1 MPDPPRRRVAVALG
15 SNLGDRHAALDRRC
29 RTSLPS
35 PRQHPRFQFHRD
47 QSRRCRPRSDSRCI
61 STQPSSETPNSPHV
75 SCSNA
80 LLQIE
85 RDFGRRRPFPAAPR
99 TLDLDL
105 ILAGGDVV
113 DEEGLTVPHPRFRAR
128 LFVLGPLAEVGGDLE
143 DPVTGRTVGELLRA
157 ALRRSRHRTKRAGSN
172 APGLRGLTPSF

>member
-15 SNLGDRHAALDRRC
+15 SNLGDRHATLTAAVERL
-29 RTSLPS
+29 
-35 PRQHPRFQFHRD
+35 
-47 QSRRCRPRSDSRCI
+47 SRLLHNIRVSTFIETNPEGAGLE
-61 STQPSSETPNSPHV
+61 TQPLYLNGAVVGETELASRQLL
-75 SCSNA
+75 NA

-85 RDFGRRRPFPAAPR
+85 RDFGRNRPFPAAPR

-128 LFVLGPLAEVGGDLE
+128 LFVLKPLAEVGGDLE
-143 DPVTGRTVGELLRA
+143 DPITGQTVEELLRT
-157 ALRRSRHRTKRAGSN
+157 ALEG
-172 APGLRGLTPSF
+172 

>member
-15 SNLGDRHAALDRRC
+15 SNLGDRHATLTAAVERLSRLLDNIRVSSFIE
-29 RTSLPS
+29 TSPEGTGLEAQPLYLNAAVVGDTELA
-35 PRQHPRFQFHRD
+35 PRQLL
-47 QSRRCRPRSDSRCI
+47 
-61 STQPSSETPNSPHV
+61 
-75 SCSNA
+75 NA

-105 ILAGGDVV
+105 ILAGGDVA

-128 LFVLGPLAEVGGDLE
+128 LFVLKPLAEVGGDLE
-143 DPVTGRTVGELLRA
+143 DPITGRTVAELLRA
-157 ALRRSRHRTKRAGSN
+157 ALEK
-172 APGLRGLTPSF
+172 

>member
-15 SNLGDRHAALDRRC
+15 SNLGDRHATLTAAVERLSRLLDNSRVSSFIE
-29 RTSLPS
+29 TSPEGAGLEAQPLYLNAAVVGDTELA
-35 PRQHPRFQFHRD
+35 PRQLL
-47 QSRRCRPRSDSRCI
+47 
-61 STQPSSETPNSPHV
+61 
-75 SCSNA
+75 NA

-85 RDFGRRRPFPAAPR
+85 RAFGRERPFRAAPR

-128 LFVLGPLAEVGGDLE
+128 LFVLEPLAEVGGDLE
-143 DPVTGRTVGELLRA
+143 DPITGRTVAELLRA
-157 ALRRSRHRTKRAGSN
+157 ALEK
-172 APGLRGLTPSF
+172 